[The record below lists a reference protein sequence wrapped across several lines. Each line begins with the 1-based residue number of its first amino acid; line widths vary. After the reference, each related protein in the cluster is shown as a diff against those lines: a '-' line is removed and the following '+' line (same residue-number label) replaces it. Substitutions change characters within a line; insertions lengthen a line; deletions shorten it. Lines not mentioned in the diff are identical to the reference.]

1 MIQTMPVSDPR
12 LTVRSIP
19 DDASRDRYGYSA

>member
-1 MIQTMPVSDPR
+1 MIQTMPVSDLG

-19 DDASRDRYGYSA
+19 DGPSRDRYGYSA